1 MAALELHVLTLAPA
15 GIIRAAG
22 STPWW
27 QMTSIGLSRNRSEAL
42 ADGLAVA
49 LAASIPWS
57 TSATGV
63 FAALWLLTYITI
75 CDFAEIRRV
84 ILRPAGG
91 LPLLLIALGAAGM
104 LWAGVS
110 WAERFNGFGSYL
122 KLAFIPLLLC
132 HFNRS
137 ERAHHVVIGFLASC
151 TVMLILSWTMFAWVD
166 MPLPFRSKGTGIPV
180 KDYIAQGGMFSICA
194 FIVAR
199 FAWDF
204 WRAGSRYFAIACAL
218 LAVAFLAN
226 IFYVATSRTSL
237 VVVVILLIVFG
248 YRQAHWKGMLGLG
261 LAFLLLMAIA
271 WPSAEYFRE
280 RVSLFAEEVQA
291 FHPEGDPT
299 PAGERMEFW
308 KKSIGFIKEAPV
320 FGHGTGS
327 IREQF
332 ARAAAGKSGMAGEV
346 SANPH
351 NQIFAVGIQTGIIG
365 IGLLIAMWLAHLMLF
380 QSASVAAWIGLLI
393 TVQNI
398 IGSMFNSHLFD
409 FTHGWAYVVG
419 VGIAGGV
426 VLQQTAAAARRPD
439 NTP

>member
-1 MAALELHVLTLAPA
+1 MTRI
-15 GIIRAAG
+15 GI
-22 STPWW
+22 
-27 QMTSIGLSRNRSEAL
+27 SRDRSEAL
-42 ADGLAVA
+42 VDGLAVA
-49 LAASIPWS
+49 LAASLPWS

-63 FAALWLLTYITI
+63 FAALWLLTFITI
-75 CDFAEIRRV
+75 CDFAEIRKV
-84 ILRPAGG
+84 TLRPAGG

-110 WAERFNGFGSYL
+110 WAERLNGVGSYF

-132 HFNRS
+132 HFSRS
-137 ERAHHVVIGFLASC
+137 ERAHYVVAGFLASC
-151 TVMLILSWTMFAWVD
+151 TAMLILSWTMFAWVD
-166 MPLPFRSKGTGIPV
+166 MPLPFRAKGPGIPV

-204 WRAGSRYFAIACAL
+204 WRAGSRYLAIACAL

-226 IFYVATSRTSL
+226 ILYIATSRTSL
-237 VVVVILLIVFG
+237 VVVVIVLIVFG
-248 YRQAHWKGMLGLG
+248 YRHAGWKGMLGLG
-261 LAFLLLMAIA
+261 LLFLLLMAIA

-280 RVSLFAEEVQA
+280 RVILLSEEVQSYR
-291 FHPEGDPT
+291 PDGDPT
-299 PAGERMEFW
+299 PAGERLEFW

-332 ARAAAGKSGMAGEV
+332 SRAAVGNSGMAAEV

-351 NQIFAVGIQTGIIG
+351 NQIFAVGIQIGIVG

-380 QSASVAAWIGLLI
+380 QSASATAWIGLLV

-409 FTHGWAYVVG
+409 FTHGWGYVIG

-426 VLQQTAAAARRPD
+426 ILKEARARAAD
-439 NTP
+439 FETK